1 VSTYLPYTI
10 FFVNAPATRH
20 TAIFGEFLAKMHVCH
35 DCFFNCFRGYV
46 STAKGKIRQMK
57 KDARRGCYMFVPA
70 ALAWTPPDHARQR
83 LAALLV
89 SAFAK
94 TNGLSILLAQ
104 AALAVSR
111 HRQPEVMHIVVGA
124 GADGKSMVCVELMR
138 ACFSTAFANPACS
151 VLQAHD
157 RVRGMYYLFA
167 LKPIFASGPGIA
179 KFSLLHKTKET
190 DSNRLL
196 NLFGRQHCCHYSDRQ
211 NDMPCRSSANGS
223 SRHMPT
229 SMP

>member
-1 VSTYLPYTI
+1 
-10 FFVNAPATRH
+10 
-20 TAIFGEFLAKMHVCH
+20 
-35 DCFFNCFRGYV
+35 
-46 STAKGKIRQMK
+46 MK

-138 ACFSTAFANPACS
+138 ACFGTAFANPACS
-151 VLQAHD
+151 VLQAQH
-157 RVRGMYYLFA
+157 RLQGIYYLFA
-167 LKPIFASGPGIA
+167 VKAVLPLSIQVALVLLTF
-179 KFSLLHKTKET
+179 FSFPSET
-190 DSNRLL
+190 GSKRL
-196 NLFGRQHCCHYSDRQ
+196 
-211 NDMPCRSSANGS
+211 
-223 SRHMPT
+223 
-229 SMP
+229 